1 MVIWNPNLVNLEVC
15 VLFRKNNP
23 TFVQLEVNDY
33 YLVELTEFAGKF
45 AVHFHSVCNNFRTNI
60 SLLIGFEW

>member
-23 TFVQLEVNDY
+23 TFVQNGY
-33 YLVELTEFAGKF
+33 YLVKLTEFAGTF
-45 AVHFHSVCNNFRTNI
+45 AVHFHSVYNNFRTNI
-60 SLLIGFEW
+60 ALFSGFEW